1 MKILI
6 FTFCL
11 VTFFAQAQ
19 DSETLTKSF
28 NTIKDKAQTFKDY
41 KVIKQTTLDAFWKSV
56 EDSLAKQRLA
66 ITQQQTEINSF
77 NARMDQQN
85 VEIARR
91 EAAAAEMEFDSEHI
105 TVAGIA
111 MHKAAFISV
120 FFISLAVLAG
130 LLILSFIRSQLLSR
144 SLKEK
149 AETMLILTSE
159 FEEYKHRAL
168 EKQMKISRELQDE
181 RNRMAEVRT
190 NR

>member
-1 MKILI
+1 MKFLI

-11 VTFFAQAQ
+11 ISFVAKAQNT
-19 DSETLTKSF
+19 EPLTQSF

-41 KVIKQTTLDAFWKSV
+41 KVIKQTTLDAFWKTV

-66 ITQQQTEINSF
+66 IKQQQAEINSF
-77 NARMDQQN
+77 NARMDQQK
-85 VEIARR
+85 VEIAKR

-120 FFISLAVLAG
+120 FFISLAILVSLMV
-130 LLILSFIRSQLLSR
+130 LSFIRSQLLSR

-149 AETMLILTSE
+149 AEAMLILTSE

-181 RNRMAEVRT
+181 RNRKAELRT
-190 NR
+190 GR

>member
-1 MKILI
+1 MKFLI

-11 VTFFAQAQ
+11 ISFVAKAQNT
-19 DSETLTKSF
+19 EPLTQSF

-41 KVIKQTTLDAFWKSV
+41 KVIKQTTLDAFWKTV

-66 ITQQQTEINSF
+66 IKQQQAEINSF
-77 NARMDQQN
+77 NARMDQQK
-85 VEIARR
+85 VEIAKR

-120 FFISLAVLAG
+120 FFISLAILVSLMV
-130 LLILSFIRSQLLSR
+130 LSFIRSQLLSR

-149 AETMLILTSE
+149 VEAMLILTSE

-181 RNRMAEVRT
+181 RNRKAELRT
-190 NR
+190 GR